1 MTQSSMDAR
10 IQMVSAGNA
19 NSKKGVYHFDSV
31 KKRQDSQYFDRDM
44 MEHKSVPLDAEDD
57 EAAAD
62 ANRDMM
68 GRGSLPLDAED
79 EEATADAAT
88 KEPQEVSDKKKSSE
102 GTFTRLRK
110 RVSPPSARGNTV
122 IRSMSTMRAVK
133 RRAKRK
139 KHVRRELGKSER
151 RNLHEKEMEM
161 FIRKENEIFQHVYQ
175 ATWKKNI
182 LRCFESSLVEI
193 LMVLFTIFALYGSDL
208 ADAFWTAESDPFVD
222 AAIWVVMIL
231 FFVENICLA

>member
-1 MTQSSMDAR
+1 MDAR

-44 MEHKSVPLDAEDD
+44 MGHSVPLDAEDK
-57 EAAAD
+57 
-62 ANRDMM
+62 
-68 GRGSLPLDAED
+68 
-79 EEATADAAT
+79 EATADAAT
-88 KEPQEVSDKKKSSE
+88 KEPQEVSDKKKGS
-102 GTFTRLRK
+102 GGAFTRLRK
-110 RVSPPSARGNTV
+110 RVSPPSGENTV

-133 RRAKRK
+133 RRGRRR

-151 RNLHEKEMEM
+151 FHLHEKEMEM
-161 FIRKENEIFQHVYQ
+161 FMRKESEIFQHVYQ

-193 LMVLFTIFALYGSDL
+193 LMVLLTIFALYGSDL